1 MWLFCCL
8 LTCWKL
14 FGLILARSEAI
25 SLFFLACW
33 KLFGLFVAP
42 SEAIWCSSYLLE
54 VVWIV
59 VARSEVTWL
68 FSCLLVLF
76 GIVLYHCSSW

>member
-1 MWLFCCL
+1 M
-8 LTCWKL
+8 
-14 FGLILARSEAI
+14 
-25 SLFFLACW
+25 
-33 KLFGLFVAP
+33 FVAP

-76 GIVLYHCSSW
+76 GNLLGSFVAPGEAVLVSSCLLEFVWDRWLLVFNG

>member
-1 MWLFCCL
+1 MRLFGVL

-14 FGLILARSEAI
+14 FGL
-25 SLFFLACW
+25 F
-33 KLFGLFVAP
+33 
-42 SEAIWCSSYLLE
+42 
-54 VVWIV
+54 

-76 GIVLYHCSSW
+76 GNLLGSFVAPGEADLVSSCWVEFV